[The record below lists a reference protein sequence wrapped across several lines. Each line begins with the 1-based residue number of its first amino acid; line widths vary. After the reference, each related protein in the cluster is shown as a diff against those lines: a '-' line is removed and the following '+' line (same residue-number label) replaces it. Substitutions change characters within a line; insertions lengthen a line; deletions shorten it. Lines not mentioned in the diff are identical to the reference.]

1 MSAEQQRNMQAGTHP
16 SSGPV
21 TQFLEDDHQR
31 LEKLLNA
38 AVLTGGRIEQG
49 HYDEFRAGLLRHIGM
64 EEKIL
69 LPAAQRSN
77 GGAPLS
83 MAATLRLDHGAIAAL
98 LVPSPTPKLIA
109 VLRSILNK
117 HNEVEE
123 GLDGLYAICDKLASA
138 QTEDLM
144 AKLRAAPAV
153 AVLPYS
159 DTPAVLGA
167 VRRAL
172 KRAKYEYLS
181 DSTRF

>member
-1 MSAEQQRNMQAGTHP
+1 M
-16 SSGPV
+16 
-21 TQFLEDDHQR
+21 
-31 LEKLLNA
+31 
-38 AVLTGGRIEQG
+38 
-49 HYDEFRAGLLRHIGM
+49 
-64 EEKIL
+64 
-69 LPAAQRSN
+69 
-77 GGAPLS
+77 
-83 MAATLRLDHGAIAAL
+83 
-98 LVPSPTPKLIA
+98 PTPTPELIA

>member
-1 MSAEQQRNMQAGTHP
+1 MQPITDP

-21 TQFLEDDHQR
+21 TQFLEDDHRR

-38 AVLTGGRIEQG
+38 AMLTGDRIDQG
-49 HYDEFRAGLLRHIGM
+49 HYDEFRARLLRHIGM

-98 LVPSPTPKLIA
+98 LVPSPTPTLIDI
-109 VLRSILNK
+109 LRSILNK

-123 GLDGLYAICDKLASA
+123 GLDGLYAICDKLAGA

-153 AVLPYS
+153 AVLPHS

-172 KRAKYEYLS
+172 ERAKYEYLF
-181 DSTRF
+181 DSMPSS

>member
-1 MSAEQQRNMQAGTHP
+1 MSAERQQYMQAGTHP

-38 AVLTGGRIEQG
+38 AMLTGDRIDQG
-49 HYDEFRAGLLRHIGM
+49 HYDEFRA
-64 EEKIL
+64 L

-83 MAATLRLDHGAIAAL
+83 MAATLRLDHGAITAL
-98 LVPSPTPKLIA
+98 LVPSPTPTLIDI
-109 VLRSILNK
+109 LRSILNK

-123 GLDGLYAICDKLASA
+123 GLDGLYAICDKLAGA
-138 QTEDLM
+138 QTEDLI